1 MPAGSIVMT
10 TSIFSICN
18 WGTNMFSGIST
29 KRNIRSFR
37 LGGEEML
44 VYLPKIQWI
53 YLEDEECCK
62 KK

>member
-1 MPAGSIVMT
+1 MSAGSIVMT
-10 TSIFSICN
+10 TSIFST

-53 YLEDEECCK
+53 YLEDEESCK